1 MKKMLIVDDNKRERV
16 GVAGIIDWKKYGID
30 VVQTCANGKQ
40 ALEYTEQ
47 NKVDIILSDVE
58 MPIMSGISLLKILR
72 ERGNEAKF
80 IFMSCYDEFDF
91 VKSAMD
97 LGATGYILK
106 PINTDELV
114 SLVEKVLKLHRSDEQ
129 AARRRQLYDEMI
141 ENNREI
147 LIESFFRQLLFDA
160 KYDTGLMKR
169 EAELLKIPNSYD
181 VARVMLIKL
190 YPDSEE
196 SADIMVFVS
205 EIVEKMSAQLENG
218 IYSKPVI
225 VGRDKVVVVFLY
237 NRSQSST
244 VIEMCMELKEYSWN
258 VLSVETAFGI
268 SNESEKSMSELHAL
282 YAQAE
287 EAIDTSFVSGDER
300 IILYEEVEERKNL
313 SFGFIDI
320 SELQKDVNSV
330 ISSGNAKLAK
340 DMICKYLSDVDMVSN
355 RNYIRYFSYMLLN
368 VIETSLINTNINT
381 DSIIEYS
388 KVWSKLANIDTIFDI
403 YQWFENIFK
412 SVFETIELSRKAGGG
427 DLVRAVKDII
437 ESEYATHI
445 TMKYIAERLHF
456 SGVHI
461 NNVFKRETGMAIFD
475 YLVDYRIEI
484 AKKLLQQKGSKV
496 YAVAKSVG
504 YTNQT
509 HFKVLFVQHVGMTPL
524 EYKNIYEEK

>member
-1 MKKMLIVDDNKRERV
+1 MKKMLIVDDNKRDRS
-16 GVAGIIDWKKYGID
+16 GVAGIIDWSKYGID
-30 VVQTCANGKQ
+30 IVQTCANGKQ
-40 ALEYTEQ
+40 ALDYMEQ

-72 ERGNEAKF
+72 ERGNDVKF

-91 VKSAMD
+91 VKFAMD

-106 PINTDELV
+106 PINTEELV
-114 SLVEKVLKLHRSDEQ
+114 CLVEKVLKLHRADEQ
-129 AARRRQLYDEMI
+129 AARHKQMCEEMI
-141 ENNREI
+141 EKNREI

-160 KYDTGLMKR
+160 KYDAKLIKR
-169 EAELLKIPNSYD
+169 EAELLKISSKHD
-181 VARVMLIKL
+181 VTRVMLIKL
-190 YPDSEE
+190 YPDREE
-196 SADIMVFVS
+196 TADIMMFVS
-205 EIVEKMSAQLENG
+205 QIIEKMSTNLENK

-225 VGRDKVVVVFLY
+225 VGQDKVAIVFSY
-237 NRSQSST
+237 NRDQSDK

-258 VLSVETAFGI
+258 VLDVETAFGI
-268 SNESEKSMSELHAL
+268 SNESEKGMEELHIL
-282 YAQAE
+282 YTQAE
-287 EAIDTSFVSGDER
+287 DAIDTSFVSGDER
-300 IILYEEVEERKNL
+300 IILYEEVEERKTL
-313 SFGFIDI
+313 SFGFIDV

-330 ISSGNAKLAK
+330 IASGNSKLAK
-340 DMICKYLSDVDMVSN
+340 DMIRKYLSDVDMVSN

-388 KVWSKLANIDTIFDI
+388 KFWSKIASIDTIFDI

-412 SVFETIELSRKAGGG
+412 SVFETIEMSRSADEKEI
-427 DLVRAVKDII
+427 VRAVKDII
-437 ESEYATHI
+437 ESEYGTHI

-461 NNVFKRETGMAIFD
+461 NNVFKRETGKAIFD

-484 AKKLLQQKGSKV
+484 AKKLLQQSGSKI

-509 HFKVLFVQHVGMTPL
+509 HFKLLFVQRVGMTPI
-524 EYKNIYEEK
+524 EYKSIYEKK